1 MTEEPKA
8 PEPATQ
14 QKVVFDLPKA
24 FRLQQER
31 LLNSHA
37 SIRSVTDHPGTL
49 GDHSEVDWV
58 EMLSDFLP
66 ARYAVG
72 PIFAIDSRGATSN
85 QIDVAV
91 YDKQYSPMWFGSKNK
106 VEFVPVESVYAAFE
120 VKPMLDTTYL
130 TYAQEKIA
138 SVRRLHRTSAAIKHA
153 GGVYRA
159 TDPAEKH
166 VIGGI
171 LAAHSGWTTYDG
183 SLMKLREHLPE
194 VGGDGS
200 LDLGIALDT
209 VAFDFTPAPVDGE
222 GGEPATALTFSNDGD
237 QLIHFAIRLFDQLQ
251 RLGTVL
257 ALDMREYQAALTRSR
272 GAVTLK

>member
-1 MTEEPKA
+1 MTEQPKA
-8 PEPATQ
+8 PKPGVQE
-14 QKVVFDLPKA
+14 KVVFDLPRA
-24 FRLQQER
+24 FQLQQER

-37 SIRSVTDHPGTL
+37 SIRSVTGHPGTL

-72 PIFAIDSRGATSN
+72 PIFAIDSRGATSD

-91 YDKQYSPMWFGSKNK
+91 YDKQYSPMWFGSKGK
-106 VEFVPVESVYAAFE
+106 VEFVPVESVYAVFE
-120 VKPMLDTTYL
+120 VKPTLDTTYL
-130 TYAQEKIA
+130 AYAQAKVA

-171 LAAHSGWTTYDG
+171 LTAHSGWTTYEG
-183 SLMKLREHLPE
+183 SIAKLHEHLPE

-222 GGEPATALTFSNDGD
+222 GGEPATALTFSSAGD
-237 QLIHFAIRLFDQLQ
+237 TLIHFAIRLFDQLQ

-257 ALDMREYQAALTRSR
+257 ALDMREYEAALARSR
-272 GAVTLK
+272 GAATLD